1 MKRSL
6 IVFALLLSFCGL
18 AQKEAQENALVTIRG
33 NIGIPRVIGSQS
45 FRTCFAGL
53 YEGNLSVNLRLFSNF
68 FVGVGFQNS
77 QFQNNKFLKFKY
89 FNADV
94 PYNTRLMMNSPFI
107 KLGYDNF
114 FSDKGYVTFALN
126 SGIMLNNYFNVN
138 ADTSLANRPY
148 VIRDFSAP
156 FVQPEFAVNFQ
167 VDKLLSF
174 SLMFSYTTLFYR
186 FDPKAPRFNHFQE
199 VKNTR
204 NRANMNWFNIGFGFN
219 VLLNKKTKA

>member
-6 IVFALLLSFCGL
+6 IVFSLLFALCGF
-18 AQKEAQENALVTIRG
+18 AQKEGQENALVTLRG

-53 YEGNLSVNLRLFSNF
+53 YEGNLSVNLRLFNNF
-68 FVGVGFQNS
+68 FIGIGYQNS

-107 KLGYDNF
+107 KIGYDKF
-114 FSDKGYVTFALN
+114 FSDKGYVTYSLN
-126 SGIMLNNYFNVN
+126 TGMMLNHYFNVN

-148 VIRDFSAP
+148 VIQDFSAP
-156 FVQPEFAVNFQ
+156 FIQPEFAVNFQ

-174 SLMFSYTTLFYR
+174 SLMLSYTTLLYKY
-186 FDPKAPRFNHFQE
+186 DPKAPRFNHFPE
-199 VKNTR
+199 IKGTR
-204 NRANMNWFNIGFGFN
+204 NNYYMNWFNIGFGFN
-219 VLLNKKTKA
+219 VLLNKKSKE